1 MALVATREGFAVVLE
16 AALPGRETLNIGVL
30 LADPSSDELYVR
42 LRRDWASISDDP
54 EDIEL
59 LKALADD
66 LELKSRE
73 LGAEA
78 LVGWLEDSLSNTI
91 RISDRRAVIV
101 EDFSLALD
109 RLYHQNVQARVI
121 PFQTHLPR
129 YSLRVAAGKFRE
141 NAEVTEDGWE
151 ETPEDL
157 RLTPDMFVARIAGHS
172 MEPLIP
178 DGSLCVFRSGV
189 VGSRNGRL
197 VLVEDRQTSGNNR
210 HTVKR
215 YRSEKAPASSSSLGS
230 GDEWRHSRIRL
241 ESLNPDYPSWD
252 LEVEEERFQILAEFV
267 RVLSTDS
274 PEA

>member
-16 AALPGRETLNIGVL
+16 AALPGREPLNIGVL

-73 LGAEA
+73 MGAGA
-78 LVGWLEDSLSNTI
+78 LVGWLEDSLSNAI
-91 RISDRRAVIV
+91 RISDRHAVIV
-101 EDFSLALD
+101 EDFPRALD
-109 RLYHQNVQARVI
+109 RLYRQNVQARVL

-157 RLTPDMFVARIAGHS
+157 RITPDMFVARIAGHS

-178 DGSLCVFRSGV
+178 DGSLCVFRAGV

-215 YRSEKAPASSSSLGS
+215 YRSEKAPASSS
-230 GDEWRHSRIRL
+230 DEWRHSRIRL

-267 RVLSTDS
+267 RVLS
-274 PEA
+274 AGII

>member
-16 AALPGRETLNIGVL
+16 AALPGREPLNIGVL

-73 LGAEA
+73 MGAEA

-101 EDFSLALD
+101 EDFSRALD

-121 PFQTHLPR
+121 PFHTHLPR

-215 YRSEKAPASSSSLGS
+215 YRSEKAPAPSSSPSS

-267 RVLSTDS
+267 RVLSTEP